1 MKVHKPEPEQ
11 PAAVPWRAHLH
22 EVIFEADTPAGKAF
36 DVALL
41 IAILVSVTAVCLES
55 MEPVRAR
62 FGTALRAAEWILT
75 GLFTIEYVLRLM
87 AVRRPLRYARSFFGV
102 VDLLAVVPTYLSVVV
117 VGAQS
122 LLVIRALRLLRVFR
136 VLKLS
141 HLLSEARELNA
152 ALRASRAKIIVFLA
166 VVLIIVTILGA
177 AMYVVEGES
186 SGFDSIPRSIY
197 WAVVTLTTVGF
208 GDITPRTPLGQALS
222 VVVMVLGYAII
233 AVPTGIVT
241 SEITRAHGRRV
252 TTRACP
258 GCGADGHDTDA
269 QYCKLCGAKL

>member
-1 MKVHKPEPEQ
+1 
-11 PAAVPWRAHLH
+11 
-22 EVIFEADTPAGKAF
+22 VIFEADTPAGKAF

-55 MEPVRAR
+55 MEAVSAR
-62 FGTALRAAEWILT
+62 FGTALRAAEWTLT
-75 GLFTIEYVLRLM
+75 GLFTVEYVLRLM
-87 AVRRPLRYARSFFGV
+87 AVRRPLRYAWSFFGV
-102 VDLLAVVPTYLSVVV
+102 VDLLAVVPTYLSFIVA
-117 VGAQS
+117 GAQS

-152 ALRASRAKIIVFLA
+152 ALRASRAKITVFLA
-166 VVLIIVTILGA
+166 AVMIIVTILGA

-241 SEITRAHGRRV
+241 SEITRAHGRKV
-252 TTRACP
+252 TTHACP
-258 GCGADGHDTDA
+258 ECGADGHDGDA
-269 QYCKLCGAKL
+269 QYCKLCGARL